1 MKENKS
7 FCVLPF
13 IHLATHPIGTITP
26 CCITDMDGDVSSAID
41 GDKKLFLGTDSLSD
55 IANSERFT
63 KVRSQM
69 IKGEYPKMCKICQH
83 HDENDIYSK
92 RKESNEKFKH
102 LIDDAVLNTKENGE
116 LVNVNYK
123 YIELRLG
130 SVCNLKC
137 ITCNPFSSNR
147 WNEDVKIFK
156 GTEFEKQYFKNDDKT
171 DWYRSTEFY
180 DDLIKHTPELEE
192 VWINGGEP
200 TLIKEHSYF
209 LQRLIDNDIA
219 KNIDLH
225 YSINLTR
232 IPDTFIDIWKQFK
245 KVRLSLSID
254 DLGDRND
261 YIRTGSSW
269 SVIYKNLQKILEYR
283 DTFSLE
289 ICQTVSM
296 LNVYELN
303 EFKKFTDEHEVVL
316 SHNYVNYPS
325 FLHVS
330 NIPTEMKEE
339 ILNNI
344 PDLHEWEI
352 ERLKDELF
360 KNATSELEKFYTYIN
375 MLDLKRNVNIS
386 ESLSEWAKYF
396 IK

>member
-1 MKENKS
+1 MEENKS

-26 CCITDMDGDVSSAID
+26 CCIADMTDDISSATD

-55 IANSERFT
+55 IANSEKFT
-63 KVRSQM
+63 KMRSQM
-69 IKGEYPKMCKICQH
+69 LKGEYPKMCKICQH

-116 LVNVNYK
+116 LTNVNYK

-232 IPDTFIDIWKQFK
+232 IPDTFIEIWKQFK

-254 DLGDRND
+254 DLGERND

-269 SVIYKNLQKILEYR
+269 SVIYENLQKILEYR

-316 SHNYVNYPS
+316 AHNYVNYPS

-344 PDLHEWEI
+344 PDLHDREVKG
-352 ERLKDELF
+352 LTDELY
-360 KNATSELEKFYTYIN
+360 KNSKSELEKFYTYIN

-386 ESLSEWAKYF
+386 ESLVEWSKYF